1 MSEKTREKILS
12 ILKATPYITVNE
24 LAEIV
29 GISQKG
35 IEWQIARFK
44 KEGIIKRICS
54 DKGGHWGDKMKSEN
68 ANNAT
73 LNHNNIPEDWKKV
86 KLGEG
91 VTSNKNNIGK
101 DYLYPVILYLDTG
114 SITEGKI
121 EGFQKYELNNV
132 PSRAKRLVKEK
143 DIIYST
149 VRPIQ
154 RHYGFIINPPKNLVV
169 STGFSVI
176 ETNQDKAEPKFIY
189 YLLTS
194 NEIVET
200 LDVIADGST
209 SAYPSLKPSDIE
221 NLEIFLPPLLE
232 QKAIASVLSSLDDKI
247 DLLHRQNKTLE
258 TMAETLFRQWFVE
271 DFERM
276 EFKQLKL
283 LVSVIDNRGK
293 TPPYQN
299 ILTEYP
305 VIEVNALVGDTRIVN
320 YSVIRKYVLEE
331 TFKTWFRS
339 HPKKFDILL
348 STVGSIGEISMFL
361 IEKGSIAQNVIAL
374 SPSIISPFYLY
385 QFLKYSQ
392 KQIMQLDIGGVQPSI
407 KIPHLLS
414 MLIPMPTKE
423 KQKIFDEQLIDL
435 TSKIEFNYKL
445 IRTLEKLRDTLL
457 PKLMSGEVRVDY
469 NGSP

>member
-1 MSEKTREKILS
+1 
-12 ILKATPYITVNE
+12 
-24 LAEIV
+24 
-29 GISQKG
+29 
-35 IEWQIARFK
+35 
-44 KEGIIKRICS
+44 
-54 DKGGHWGDKMKSEN
+54 MKSEN
-68 ANNAT
+68 ANNTT
-73 LNHNNIPEDWKKV
+73 LNHKNIPEEWKKV

-232 QKAIASVLSSLDDKI
+232 QKAIASVLYSLDDKI

-258 TMAETLFRQWFVE
+258 TIVETLFRQWFVE
-271 DFERM
+271 EAKEDWEEVPLGNIATVQNGYAFSSRDYVEYQIDHLEVFKMGHIEPGGGLRYSPKTDFVPRAEKLKKWILSKCDIVMAMTDMKDSMGILGHPAMIDISDTYVLNQRVARIYLNSNKSLINNH
-276 EFKQLKL
+276 FLYLQLKT
-283 LVSVIDNRGK
+283 D
-293 TPPYQN
+293 
-299 ILTEYP
+299 
-305 VIEVNALVGDTRIVN
+305 AA
-320 YSVIRKYVLEE
+320 
-331 TFKTWFRS
+331 
-339 HPKKFDILL
+339 
-348 STVGSIGEISMFL
+348 
-361 IEKGSIAQNVIAL
+361 IA
-374 SPSIISPFYLY
+374 IIQS
-385 QFLKYSQ
+385 KAH
-392 KQIMQLDIGGVQPSI
+392 GGVQVN
-407 KIPHLLS
+407 LS
-414 MLIPMPTKE
+414 TEAIRSTHIIVPPEQDQE
-423 KQKIFDEQLIDL
+423 KGF
-435 TSKIEFNYKL
+435 KL
-445 IRTLEKLRDTLL
+445 IEGYLLKSKNNRKQIRILEKLRDTLL
-457 PKLMSGEVRVDY
+457 PKLMSGEVWVQYDKETTI
-469 NGSP
+469 

>member
-1 MSEKTREKILS
+1 
-12 ILKATPYITVNE
+12 
-24 LAEIV
+24 
-29 GISQKG
+29 
-35 IEWQIARFK
+35 
-44 KEGIIKRICS
+44 
-54 DKGGHWGDKMKSEN
+54 MKSEN
-68 ANNAT
+68 TNNTT
-73 LNHNNIPEDWKKV
+73 LNHNNIPEEWKKV
-86 KLGEG
+86 KLGKG

-154 RHYGFIINPPKNLVV
+154 RHYGFIVNPPKNLVV

-221 NLEIFLPPLLE
+221 NLEFFLPPLLE

-258 TMAETLFRQWFVE
+258 TMAETLFRQWFVPARTSE
-271 DFERM
+271 LHAGGE
-276 EFKQLKL
+276 EGKLGEIIGISSGKGLKKKEY
-283 LVSVIDNRGK
+283 VKNG
-293 TPPYQN
+293 P
-299 ILTEYP
+299 YP
-305 VIEVNALVGDTRIVN
+305 VLGANGEIGRTDKCLFGEKLIFTGRVGTLGKIFISTGKVWLSDNTLIIKPKEDYFYFVYFLLKN
-320 YSVIRKYVLEE
+320 VKLEE
-331 TFKTWFRS
+331 YN
-339 HPKKFDILL
+339 
-348 STVGSIGEISMFL
+348 VGST
-361 IEKGSIAQNVIAL
+361 
-374 SPSIISPFYLY
+374 
-385 QFLKYSQ
+385 
-392 KQIMQLDIGGVQPSI
+392 QP
-407 KIPHLLS
+407 
-414 MLIPMPTKE
+414 
-423 KQKIFDEQLIDL
+423 
-435 TSKIEFNYKL
+435 L
-445 IRTLEKLRDTLL
+445 IRQSDIKGIEILL
-457 PKLMSGEVRVDY
+457 PKKEQLYNFEAEADLFFKKIQNNQLQIRILKQLRDALLPNLMSGEVRMKV
-469 NGSP
+469 